1 MKKKKIKI
9 RERKLGRHNAH
20 GMVTGFDTMNPL
32 IELDPALNKNP
43 RDRMTILLHELLH
56 CAYPNQP
63 EERIIAN
70 SKLIAGAMWADNY
83 RRIEQ

>member
-1 MKKKKIKI
+1 MGKKKVQV

-20 GMVTGFDTMNPL
+20 GMVHGFDTDNPL
-32 IELDPALNKNP
+32 IELSPDLKGK
-43 RDRMTILLHELLH
+43 DRLVILLHELLH
-56 CAYPNQP
+56 CAYPTQT

-83 RRIEQ
+83 RRIDQ

>member
-1 MKKKKIKI
+1 MSKKKVQV

-20 GMVTGFDTMNPL
+20 GMVHDFDTDNPL
-32 IELDPALNKNP
+32 IELSPDLKGK
-43 RDRMTILLHELLH
+43 DRMTILLHELLH
-56 CAYPNQP
+56 CAYPNQT

-83 RRIEQ
+83 RRIDQ

>member
-1 MKKKKIKI
+1 MSKKKVQV

-20 GMVTGFDTMNPL
+20 GMVHNFDTDNPL
-32 IELDPALNKNP
+32 VEIDPSLKGK
-43 RDRMTILLHELLH
+43 DRMTILLHELLH
-56 CAYPNQP
+56 CAYPNQT

-83 RRIEQ
+83 RRIDQ